1 MAGLN
6 IADVT
11 TKGTVQEMLSVRQV
25 SQLLNVHV
33 NTVRKWSNDGV
44 LQSYRIGPRRDRRF
58 HREDVVSLLQVF
70 E

>member
-6 IADVT
+6 IADVST
-11 TKGTVQEMLSVRQV
+11 RDTAWDMLSVRQV
-25 SQLLNVHV
+25 AQLLNVHI

-58 HREDVVSLLQVF
+58 HSEDVVSLLQVF
-70 E
+70 G